1 MGLMPLNKSAALV
14 GHTLAVDPGV
24 SGGMALYQ
32 RSTGDIV
39 LRKWT
44 TESDYLS
51 FLKPLLT
58 DSRLG
63 STPWE
68 SDMQCEAVI
77 EDVPPFV
84 AAATSNASSFK
95 LGFNFGFHV
104 GALRAIAVPTHLV
117 RPKKWQAGLR
127 GLKPNMG
134 TTARKRM
141 LKDNAIRLYPGL
153 GGITNATADALLIL
167 DWWLNR

>member
-1 MGLMPLNKSAALV
+1 MLYKRRMQGTPDQAKPIADLI
-14 GHTLAVDPGV
+14 LAVDPGV
-24 SGGMALYQ
+24 SGGMAMY
-32 RSTGDIV
+32 RKSTDDIT
-39 LRKWT
+39 LRRWT
-44 TESDYLS
+44 TEAEYLS
-51 FLKPLLT
+51 FIQPLV
-58 DSRLG
+58 LG
-63 STPWE
+63 SKLYRAA
-68 SDMQCEAVI
+68 EAVV

-104 GALRAIAVPTHLV
+104 GALRAIAVPTNLV

-141 LKDNAIRLYPGL
+141 LKDNAIRLYPNL
-153 GGITNATADALLIL
+153 KGITNATADALLIL

>member
-1 MGLMPLNKSAALV
+1 MTPVADLV
-14 GHTLAVDPGV
+14 LAVDPGV
-24 SGGMALYQ
+24 SGGMAMYRKWADSESITLC
-32 RSTGDIV
+32 
-39 LRKWT
+39 KWT
-44 TESDYLS
+44 TEADYLTFVS
-51 FLKPLLT
+51 PLVN
-58 DSRLG
+58 G
-63 STPWE
+63 SKLYRGT
-68 SDMQCEAVI
+68 EAVV

-104 GALRAIAVPTHLV
+104 GALRSMAISTHLV

-134 TTARKRM
+134 TTARKRT
-141 LKDNAIRLYPGL
+141 LKDNALRLYPNVE
-153 GGITNATADALLIL
+153 GITNATADALLIL